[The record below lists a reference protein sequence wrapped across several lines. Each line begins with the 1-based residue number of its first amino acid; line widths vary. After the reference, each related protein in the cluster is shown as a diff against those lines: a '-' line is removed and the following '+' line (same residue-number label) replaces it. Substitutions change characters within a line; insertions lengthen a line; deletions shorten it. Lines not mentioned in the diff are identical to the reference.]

1 MWLRM
6 DFIKAEVKKRL
17 HEGERYKV
25 RTSMSDGEKMLQ
37 KWDKRVKILKY
48 YDGHALC
55 MVNGKYRQSYTYQDL
70 FDLIRDGSIK

>member
-6 DFIKAEVKKRL
+6 DFIKAEVRKKL

-25 RTSMSDGEKMLQ
+25 KRTENVGHGVEVH
-37 KWDKRVKILKY
+37 WDKTIKILKY
-48 YDGHALC
+48 YQGHALC

-70 FDLIRDGSIK
+70 FDMLKYGEIK